1 MEAKKNILIS
11 GGSGFVGTS
20 LTEFLEDKG
29 FNVAILSRREKVEG
43 VNSYKWDHNTNFIED
58 GAIEFADII
67 IHLAG
72 ESVAGGRWTDKRKE
86 RIINSR
92 VKSTQ
97 LLYDAIKNS
106 AKKPELFLSASAVG
120 YYGHDN
126 NDELCDETSEPGND
140 FLAQVVVKWENEVK
154 KIRDLGIRTNMLR
167 IGIVLGE
174 NGGAL
179 SKMAAPVKL
188 GLGSALGSGKQN
200 MPWISINDLVR
211 MFHFAI
217 ENQKMNSV
225 YNAVAPEFINNKEFM
240 KQLAKS
246 LGKPFFMPAVPSF
259 VFRILY
265 GEMAD
270 ILLYGK
276 RVTAKKI
283 IDEGFE
289 FEYKTL
295 YNYLIKIHT

>member
-1 MEAKKNILIS
+1 MKANKNILIS
-11 GGSGFVGTS
+11 GGSGFVGTA
-20 LTEFLEDKG
+20 LREFLEDKG
-29 FNVAILSRREKVEG
+29 YNVAILSRREKVEG
-43 VNSYKWDHNTNFIED
+43 VNSYKWDHNSNFIEE

-97 LLYDAIKNS
+97 LLYDAIKSS
-106 AKKPELFLSASAVG
+106 AKKPEFFLSASAVG

-188 GLGSALGSGKQN
+188 GIGSPLGSGKQN
-200 MPWISINDLVR
+200 MPWIAIEDLVR
-211 MFHFAI
+211 MFHFVI
-217 ENQKMNSV
+217 ENESLNSV
-225 YNAVAPEFINNKEFM
+225 FNAVAPEHINNKEFM
-240 KQLAKS
+240 HQLANSYK
-246 LGKPFFMPAVPSF
+246 KPFFMPPVPSF
-259 VFRILY
+259 VFKIMF
-265 GEMAD
+265 GEMSE

-276 RVTAKKI
+276 KVSCEKI
-283 IDEGFE
+283 MSEGFN
-289 FEYKTL
+289 FKFTTL
-295 YNYLIKIHT
+295 KSFLSRHR